1 MRKLIV
7 WVLILNSAIAF
18 SAPARKKGTPAEA
31 AAFVK
36 KLDVELRR
44 LYVRASTADWIRS
57 TDITDDSERN
67 SAALNAD
74 LSEYTRAATI
84 EAARFQGLKLD
95 PETARII
102 YLLRISPTLPAPAD
116 PLKRDELTATAA
128 KLEGIYGKGKYCGK
142 DGKGPCRDLNMLE
155 DVLATSRNYDELLEV
170 WTGWRKVSPPMR
182 PLFERLVS
190 LANEGSRAIAFKDTA
205 ELWKSNYDMTPAELD
220 QDTDRLWGQMK
231 PLYDDLH
238 CYVRGKLSAR
248 YGAAKVPDQGPIPAH
263 LLGNMWAQE
272 WGNIYPLAE
281 PFPGQSAP
289 DVTASLKAAGYD
301 ETKLVKLGE
310 SFYTSLGLDPLPA
323 TFWTRSLLKKP
334 RDREVVCH
342 ASAWDVQYNDDLRIK
357 MCVKVDADDLV
368 TVHHELGHDYYFHAY
383 YRLPVLFQQGANDGF
398 HEAIGDAIALSVT
411 PAYLKKVG
419 VLKDVPAQND
429 KSLIDQQLREA
440 LDKVAFL
447 PFALMIDNWRWKVFS
462 GEIKPAQFN
471 QAWWDLALKY
481 QGIKPPVTRSEQDF
495 DPGAKY
501 HIASNTPY
509 YRYFIAR
516 LLQFQFYKA
525 MCDAAGFKGPLA
537 QCSVYGNKEAGKK
550 LQAMLVLGRSK
561 PWQDALQQI
570 AGTRQVDAGPMLEY
584 FQPLRTWLTEQNKG
598 KRCGW

>member
-447 PFALMIDNWRWKVFS
+447 PFALMIDSWRWKVFS